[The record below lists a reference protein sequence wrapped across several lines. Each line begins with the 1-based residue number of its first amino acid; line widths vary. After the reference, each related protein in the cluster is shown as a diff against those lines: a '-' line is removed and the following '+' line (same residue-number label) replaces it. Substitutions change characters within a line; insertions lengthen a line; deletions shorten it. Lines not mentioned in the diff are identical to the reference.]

1 MKRHH
6 LAALGALTLGL
17 AACDSSTAPEAEFDF
32 ALDMALI
39 AADAIA
45 EDLDVMGVS
54 VPSGLAGVEAAVERT
69 FTRDRTF
76 FDADGAEME
85 TYDAL
90 LTASIV
96 TVSETSGTASRGALE
111 LTLDRERTMTVTGLE
126 GEETERTFNG
136 SGTDART
143 RVATTDEFGTRSYE
157 LSGTSSTADVI
168 RSVDREA
175 QPYPLSGR
183 ITRSTTVEIT
193 NGPDGDEVRT
203 TEVTVTF
210 NGTRFAEA
218 NVDGEIF
225 EIDLDARGRDRV
237 RRRGS

>member
-1 MKRHH
+1 MTRHPFA
-6 LAALGALTLGL
+6 LLSALALGLT
-17 AACDSSTAPEAEFDF
+17 ACESSTAPEEEFDF
-32 ALDMALI
+32 AFDMALI

-45 EDLDVMGVS
+45 EDLDIMGVS
-54 VPSGLAGVEAAVERT
+54 VPSGVAGIEAAVERT
-69 FTRDRTF
+69 FTRDRSF

-111 LTLDRERTMTVTGLE
+111 LTLDRERTVTVTGLA

-136 SGTDART
+136 SGSDART
-143 RVATTDEFGTRSYE
+143 RIATTDEFGTRSYE
-157 LSGTSSTADVI
+157 LSGTSSTSDVI

-175 QPYPLSGR
+175 QPYPLSGS
-183 ITRSTTVEIT
+183 IARSVTVEIT
-193 NGPDGDEVRT
+193 NGPNGDEIRS
-203 TEVTVTF
+203 TEITVTF
-210 NGTRFAEA
+210 NGTRYAEA

-237 RRRGS
+237 RRRGT